1 MEKAV
6 IFDIDE
12 TIADLSR
19 FDATVFDRKRNPEA
33 MNKFFGFARP
43 IPEIINF
50 LKECT
55 KKYKIIFV
63 TARPEETRKV
73 TQEWIRKNVAI
84 PSYTLLMRAD
94 GDNRSSD
101 VVKGQIYKLSIE
113 PQYDVQFAVDDMPEN
128 RQMFKNLGIPAVDPK
143 DLVGFFKN

>member
-6 IFDIDE
+6 IFDLDD
-12 TIADLSR
+12 TIADISR
-19 FDATVFDRKRNPEA
+19 FDGVIYDRKKYPESA
-33 MNKFFGFARP
+33 NKFLGFARP
-43 IPEIINF
+43 IPETISF
-50 LKECT
+50 LKECA
-55 KKYKIIFV
+55 KKYKILFV
-63 TARPEETRKV
+63 TARPEETRKL

-84 PSYTLLMRAD
+84 PSYTLLMRAN

-101 VVKGQIYKLSIE
+101 VVKGQLYKLSIE

-143 DLVGFFKN
+143 DIVNLSKK